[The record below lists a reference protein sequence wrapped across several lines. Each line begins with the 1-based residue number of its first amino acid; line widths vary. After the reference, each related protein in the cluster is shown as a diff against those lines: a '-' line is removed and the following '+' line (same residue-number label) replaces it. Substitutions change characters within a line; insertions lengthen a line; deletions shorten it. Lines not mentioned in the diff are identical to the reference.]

1 MTIAKQFIFITNEL
15 FYSRSRQLASITEKR
30 LSLHRNVKIT
40 NQENDNLKSQL
51 FHLQHFANIGTVSHM
66 IAHEIN
72 NLLTPLRSYAT
83 FALQNQDDKAL
94 AEKALKKTAK
104 NCERISKIME
114 SLLSLADG
122 QKQEKEIISVH
133 DLVEDVFICLCRD
146 FSKDRIQVETN
157 IPSDVS
163 VQVVTVQ
170 VQQVLMNLI
179 INARQAMLSHGGKLS
194 VNAIQ
199 TGDSV
204 NIEVADTGDG
214 IKPEHLEHIFDS
226 FFTTKKNDK
235 ETYKHSGTGLGL
247 AFCKKIIESHN
258 GTISV
263 ESEPGRGTKFI
274 IVLPKYNTDNN

>member
-1 MTIAKQFIFITNEL
+1 MAN
-15 FYSRSRQLASITEKR
+15 ITEKR
-30 LSLHRNVKIT
+30 LSLHRNLKIT

-94 AEKALKKTAK
+94 AEKALQKTAK
-104 NCERISKIME
+104 NCERVSKIME
-114 SLLSLADG
+114 SLLALADG
-122 QKQEKEIISVH
+122 DNQVKENIKLIE
-133 DLVEDVFICLCRD
+133 LIEDVFTCLCRD
-146 FSKDRIQVETN
+146 FSKDRIQVEIN
-157 IPSDVS
+157 IPSDIF

-179 INARQAMLSHGGKLS
+179 INARQAMLSHGGTLS
-194 VNAIQ
+194 INAIQ
-199 TGDSV
+199 TANSV
-204 NIEVADTGDG
+204 KIELADTGDG

-247 AFCKKIIESHN
+247 AFCKKIIESHE

-263 ESEPGRGTKFI
+263 ESKPGCGTKFI
-274 IVLPKYNTDNN
+274 IVLPKSNSENK